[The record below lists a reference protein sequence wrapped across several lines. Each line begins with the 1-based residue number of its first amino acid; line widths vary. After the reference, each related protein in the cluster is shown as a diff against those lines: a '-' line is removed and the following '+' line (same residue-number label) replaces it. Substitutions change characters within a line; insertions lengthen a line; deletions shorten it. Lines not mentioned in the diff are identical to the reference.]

1 MVYGD
6 FELVD
11 KRVAPVLFKQN
22 ANPTKLKCSF
32 VGDNRI
38 IFHYPFNTIGN
49 TNYMCLISTISE
61 DNNFINEYLLIY
73 KDYNSYQNH
82 FNKIKYNIINY
93 ANIEFINNAAP
104 IVGGVYHE
112 LGTIINLNGPPP
124 APPIDDPPPIKNP
137 HYRNLKHPK
146 YYPVGLENIGATCYM
161 NATLQCLCN
170 IKKFFNFFK
179 YNKHLIEKV
188 REDVFTLKKNEK
200 LCSSFKF
207 LVDNLFPSPGKRLK
221 KYYTP
226 KEFKEKISEMNSLFK
241 GVAANDAK
249 DLINFLIM
257 TLHGELNKVQN
268 PVEVG
273 GGNLFQEQTNKELM
287 FKRFA
292 ANFAANNQSII
303 SDLFYALNCNVTKCG
318 NCQTCSFNYQIYF
331 FLIFPLEEVRKFKY
345 GNNNFYNT
353 VDIYDCFNFDQKV
366 GVMGGENS
374 MYCNYC
380 KQTSPSYMCTNLTTG
395 PEILIIILN
404 RGKGIQFKV
413 RINFSETLNLQNY
426 IELGQTGTQYRLI
439 GVITHLGDSSMS
451 GHFIAY
457 CLNFIF
463 NKWFQFNDAMV
474 NPVNNFQNEVI
485 NYAMPYVLFY
495 QKINGN

>member
-1 MVYGD
+1 M
-6 FELVD
+6 EIL
-11 KRVAPVLFKQN
+11 VLFKQN

-82 FNKIKYNIINY
+82 FNKIKYNINNY
-93 ANIEFINNAAP
+93 LANIEFINNAAP

-161 NATLQCLCN
+161 NATIQCLCN
-170 IKKFFNFFK
+170 IEEFLDFFK

-200 LCSSFKF
+200 LCSSFKI
-207 LVDNLFPSPGKRLK
+207 LIENLYPNPDKEMK
-221 KYYTP
+221 KYYAP

-273 GGNLFQEQTNKELM
+273 EGNLFQEQTNKNLM
-287 FKRFA
+287 FNRFA

-353 VDIYDCFNFDQKV
+353 VDIYDCFNFDQKI
-366 GVMGGENS
+366 GMMGGENS

-395 PEILIIILN
+395 PKILIIILN

-413 RINFSETLNLQNY
+413 RINFYETLNLQNY
-426 IELGQTGTQYRLI
+426 IELRNTGTQYRLI

-457 CLNFIF
+457 CHNFIF

-495 QKINGN
+495 QKIDGI